1 MRKIAITEPY
11 FFSGEA
17 EMIVSLLEER
27 GFWRV
32 HIRKPGAPR
41 QQVKRLVEAIPRHL
55 YSSLTF
61 HDYFDLAAEISV
73 GGIHLNSRNP
83 EVPSGWDGLISRSFH
98 SVGEIGGSH
107 YDYAFL
113 SPIYPS
119 ISKPGYRMEH
129 DAEEL
134 KAHVDSKIF
143 ALGGVTPEKFD
154 DIDRLGFGGCA
165 MLGCAWRKA
174 LNMRDFRLQFIT
186 HPVGKMPILQQ
197 VESALEGGCRWIQ
210 LRHKDAYTAELLRE
224 GLEIRQ
230 LCDRYGAV
238 FIVDDHVDLVG
249 QVKADGVHL
258 GKNDMPVLE
267 ARCVL
272 GPSKIIG
279 ATANC
284 FDDIRKAAADTA
296 DYIGLGPYR
305 FTTTKAK
312 LSPVLGLEG
321 YERIAADCAASGIFR
336 PTVAIGGITLDD
348 IPAILAAGM
357 NGIAISGSI
366 INAPDPIAMTKEIIK
381 ITDEKWTN

>member
-17 EMIVSLLEER
+17 EMIVSLLEEH

-32 HIRKPGAPR
+32 HIRKPGATR
-41 QQVKRLVEAIPRHL
+41 QQVKKLVEEIPKHL
-55 YSSLTF
+55 YPSLSF
-61 HDYFDLAAEISV
+61 HDHFDLAAELSA

-83 EVPSGWDGLISRSFH
+83 EAPSGWGGLISRSFH
-98 SVGEIGGSH
+98 SAGEIGSCD

-119 ISKPGYRMEH
+119 ISKPGYKSVYEP
-129 DAEEL
+129 EEL
-134 KAHVDSKIF
+134 KMHVNSKIF

-154 DIDRLGFGGCA
+154 EIDRLGFGGCA
-165 MLGCAWRKA
+165 MLGCAWRTT
-174 LNMRDFRLQFIT
+174 LNMRDFGLQFIT
-186 HPVGKMPILQQ
+186 HPVGKIPILQQ

-210 LRHKDAYTAELLRE
+210 LRHKDADLAELLRE
-224 GLEIRQ
+224 GLEIRK

-238 FIVDDHVDLVG
+238 FIVDDHVELVG
-249 QVKADGVHL
+249 QLNADGVHL
-258 GKNDMPVLE
+258 GKNDMPVME
-267 ARCVL
+267 ARRIL

-321 YERIAADCAASGIFR
+321 YERIAAELTASGIFR
-336 PTVAIGGITLDD
+336 PIVAIGGIKIED
-348 IPAILAAGM
+348 IPAILATGM
-357 NGIAISGSI
+357 NGIAISGAI
-366 INAPDPIAMTKEIIK
+366 INAPDPIEMTKEIIK
-381 ITDEKWTN
+381 ITDKKWTN